1 MCSCMC
7 ESGSLS
13 NIHPSMATDVLERD
27 NCFLMSLPSSVGME
41 ACDWAWFSK
50 SSCPVTS
57 EGHCSESWSLQP
69 RSSYLQDW
77 EESLSYFI
85 ISAQGILLC
94 CEEGPTPH
102 FSFTFVSFIRD
113 QQVSVKAGFNPKA
126 LYLRTE
132 SVWPQ
137 PRVNWSSDYRPRLCI
152 PWGTWEHF
160 QAYKFSCI
168 PWFLMPY
175 LYDRLGS
182 QHSPC
187 FPSPPQSLFI

>member
-113 QQVSVKAGFNPKA
+113 LPQINEMGTNGHIIDFVRVSDLD
-126 LYLRTE
+126 LYPLAQWR
-132 SVWPQ
+132 
-137 PRVNWSSDYRPRLCI
+137 
-152 PWGTWEHF
+152 EHF
-160 QAYKFSCI
+160 CEDDLLI
-168 PWFLMPY
+168 PEGLIAAFLHWCLP
-175 LYDRLGS
+175 LQSGTRKIFDISVVVRGHKH
-182 QHSPC
+182 HSNHYGE
-187 FPSPPQSLFI
+187 S